1 MEPDAG
7 LKFMNREIMTWTE
20 INKHLT
26 DWATQAPLSLSSHT
40 WLFKLTYQ
48 DLHLVV
54 SYQEI
59 VFPRHWGRENPPE
72 VDYYSVLD
80 AAEVS

>member
-1 MEPDAG
+1 MLIP
-7 LKFMNREIMTWTE
+7 F
-20 INKHLT
+20 
-26 DWATQAPLSLSSHT
+26 SLFSYVS
-40 WLFKLTYQ
+40 FSNLTYQ

-59 VFPRHWGRENPPE
+59 VFLHHWGRENLLE